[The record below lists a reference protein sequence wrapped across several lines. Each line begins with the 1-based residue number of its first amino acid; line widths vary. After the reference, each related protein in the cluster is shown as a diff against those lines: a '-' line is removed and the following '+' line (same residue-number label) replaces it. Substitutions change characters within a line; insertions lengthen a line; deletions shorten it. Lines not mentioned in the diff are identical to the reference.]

1 MTVQPPINT
10 KRAFCFLSPPGAH
23 RSSPL
28 RQAAGSIHPIPSSSS
43 LRPYDRPAKAVLYHS
58 HSESLLF
65 IISPLHNAIMHH
77 RATSPGQRRPRLLR
91 ASMTEPSLFTSSTI
105 NHGSLDMSQMSP
117 SQSTLRSSS
126 SGRSS
131 PTTSSSS
138 YHRRAADLL
147 NHVAYLSSCATSP
160 VSSFISG
167 TGATSRSRGSLSSSS
182 SSGSSAT
189 RSHSIVGSAGTGT
202 SSRATAHATADTCY
216 RRANA
221 DEVFGSS
228 PASTHTSSSIEDL
241 QSRYPGMSHFE

>member
-1 MTVQPPINT
+1 
-10 KRAFCFLSPPGAH
+10 
-23 RSSPL
+23 
-28 RQAAGSIHPIPSSSS
+28 
-43 LRPYDRPAKAVLYHS
+43 
-58 HSESLLF
+58 
-65 IISPLHNAIMHH
+65 MHH
-77 RATSPGQRRPRLLR
+77 RGPTSGQRRPRLLR

-105 NHGSLDMSQMSP
+105 NHGSLDMSQMSQSP
-117 SQSTLRSSS
+117 SAVRSSS
-126 SGRSS
+126 SGRNS
-131 PTTSSSS
+131 PTTSPS

-167 TGATSRSRGSLSSSS
+167 TGTTSRSRGSLSSSS

-189 RSHSIVGSAGTGT
+189 RSHSIGGSGSNGTGT

-216 RRANA
+216 RRADA

-241 QSRYPGMSHFE
+241 QSRYPGSANYYSFPSFDTWDPDCEKEDDIDG